1 VGGVLHRY
9 AKWLRSCVTLVSSV
23 ALTTHAV
30 SASPPA
36 LTASAQSDEVLALRK
51 TVVEAIVTSG
61 CGFAGRR
68 EYCMTDSGVIDATI
82 QRLVEKYFAGRVPAE
97 REQRAE
103 LVAYVHTEMISAMR
117 SSGGL
122 QWLEVRMRERFQRP
136 TVSTDSG
143 RVLVDV
149 GFVPGTLSAGPR
161 ARITLANSAH
171 VERGQWRS
179 AEVAAHLARYAA
191 DFPHLPV
198 VDVVALIADSH
209 NTRWTY
215 RFERAAG
222 RILVFNDTM
231 PTGAYVT
238 EGHVDAAFADYV
250 TGRRSL
256 ATDQLRWLRAAQ
268 VVR

>member
-1 VGGVLHRY
+1 LHRY
-9 AKWLRSCVTLVSSV
+9 AKWLRSCVALVSSI
-23 ALTTHAV
+23 ALTPYAV
-30 SASPPA
+30 IASPPA
-36 LTASAQSDEVLALRK
+36 VTASAMSDDVVALRK
-51 TVVEAIVTSG
+51 AVVEAIATSG

-68 EYCMTDSGVIDATI
+68 EYCMTDSAEIDATI
-82 QRLVEKYFAGRVPAE
+82 KRLVGKYFAGLIPIESAH
-97 REQRAE
+97 RAE
-103 LVAYVHTEMISAMR
+103 LVAYAHTDMIAALR
-117 SSGGL
+117 SPGGL
-122 QWLEVRMRERFQRP
+122 QWLEARTRERFERP
-136 TVSTDSG
+136 TITTYSG

-149 GFVPGTLSAGPR
+149 GFVPGTLSVGPR
-161 ARITLANSAH
+161 ARIALANSSH

-179 AEVAAHLARYAA
+179 AEVAAHLARYVA

-198 VDVVALIADSH
+198 IDVVALIADSH

-238 EGHVDAAFADYV
+238 EGHVDATLSDYV
-250 TGRRSL
+250 AGRRSL
-256 ATDQLRWLRAAQ
+256 ATDQLRWLRTAQ